1 MFARVSHVRYP
12 PEHHDT
18 GMRVLIDELLPS
30 LQRAPGYRGCFLLAD
45 GKPGT
50 GLAVVLWDTEDA
62 ADTSSADSDVRAAHV
77 KLAALGLAIDSRK
90 IYEVVA
96 HDGSRPKPSGTPAA
110 GRPPR

>member
-1 MFARVSHVRYP
+1 MFARVSNARYP

-18 GMRVLIDELLPS
+18 GMRVLIDELIPS
-30 LQRAPGYRGCFLLAD
+30 FRRSPGYRGCFLLAD

-50 GLAVVLWDTEDA
+50 GLAVVLWETEDA
-62 ADTSSADSDVRAAHV
+62 ADTSSADSDVRAAHI

-96 HDGSRPKPSGTPAA
+96 HDEPSS
-110 GRPPR
+110 

>member
-1 MFARVSHVRYP
+1 MFARVSQARYP
-12 PEHHDT
+12 PEYHDT
-18 GMRVLIDELLPS
+18 GMRVLIDELIPS
-30 LQRAPGYRGCFLLAD
+30 LRRAPGYRGCFLLAD

-77 KLAALGLAIDSRK
+77 KLAALGLAIDFRK

-96 HDGSRPKPSGTPAA
+96 HDESRPDPAGTPAA
-110 GRPPR
+110 GSPPA